1 MHRALCTRG
10 FGVTVPVLFARLS
23 HVLCVRVLVCCL
35 MRAPFTHLAPSWV
48 TYSSGPSRVT
58 YSSGPS
64 WVTYSSGPS
73 WVTYSS
79 GPSWVT
85 CAAGSAS
92 SAALLITT
100 KPSQREPHVSRHA
113 AALA

>member
-64 WVTYSSGPS
+64 WVT
-73 WVTYSS
+73 
-79 GPSWVT
+79 

>member
-73 WVTYSS
+73 WVT
-79 GPSWVT
+79 